1 MKDTTHKNWKLCIK
15 IYKTIFSI
23 IQYCL
28 LKASLYPSKIWQWVG
43 DPSGGLFFNLKHRL
57 FLGFYNDS
65 LYPFA
70 LSIAIFWICS
80 PLFVTSLCVIS
91 TNCCKAALPKNRNK
105 EFAKD
110 YQQHNVNN
118 ILSNSRHRLFY
129 MLLPLFVDC
138 SNTNAVSVVLKE
150 SPSFWRALNISNLW
164 KLAVSSVKLPIF
176 KSRST

>member
-105 EFAKD
+105 QFAKD
-110 YQQHNVNN
+110 YQQHNMNN
-118 ILSNSRHRLFY
+118 ISSNSRHRLFY